1 MNKSFMCEK
10 KEREKLVFKRREK
23 NSVYGLHRKTC
34 WLKKKSYNMCLER
47 QRCRKFC
54 GKSFTSSRTST
65 FDVCV
70 CEINSFREE
79 IKVKTDAGQKD
90 DKFFTSCHEKLCAI
104 YL

>member
-1 MNKSFMCEK
+1 MLVEEK
-10 KEREKLVFKRREK
+10 KLQYVFGASTMSEI
-23 NSVYGLHRKTC
+23 L
-34 WLKKKSYNMCLER
+34 WKKFYIIPNIHI
-47 QRCRKFC
+47 RC
-54 GKSFTSSRTST
+54 
-65 FDVCV
+65 VCV